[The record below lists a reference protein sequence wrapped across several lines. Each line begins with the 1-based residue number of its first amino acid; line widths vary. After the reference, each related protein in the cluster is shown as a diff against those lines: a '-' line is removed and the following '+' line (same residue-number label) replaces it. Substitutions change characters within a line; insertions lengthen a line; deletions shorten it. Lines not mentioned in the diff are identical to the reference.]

1 MVRYH
6 DQYCSRRTILWK
18 SQLVNLK
25 DGIDFVM
32 SFAIRESRRTSDD
45 SPFVVVVG
53 LFVYS
58 RTMSLNALIPP
69 IGYFNL

>member
-6 DQYCSRRTILWK
+6 DQYRSRRTILWK

-45 SPFVVVVG
+45 SPFVEVVG
-53 LFVYS
+53 LFCLFANNELK
-58 RTMSLNALIPP
+58 RTHSAS
-69 IGYFNL
+69 